1 MRKGLL
7 LSAAWTLFGVGVLAL
22 FLGYWPILSG
32 DLESSVRDG
41 LAARSALRDQLLLT
55 VLHTLLAAL
64 NFALG
69 AMLRKSARK
78 YPP

>member
-7 LSAAWTLFGVGVLAL
+7 LTAAWTLFGIAAVAL

-32 DLESSVRDG
+32 DFASSARDG
-41 LAARSALRDQLLLT
+41 LAARSEVQDQLLLT
-55 VLHTLLAAL
+55 VLHTLLAATTITIGML
-64 NFALG
+64 
-69 AMLRKSARK
+69 LRKSARK